1 MKITIL
7 TGTEVKESVLKQ
19 CSDIVGSKIT
29 QNQPDDAEVQIVANH
44 FVLTPNLKLVQTL
57 SAGVDH
63 FDFST
68 LPKGVTVCSNAGVF
82 SDPVAEHAFALL
94 LAHEKKI
101 CKFIGKAQN
110 RVIERETVGTLYGST
125 LGVFGF
131 GGIGRS
137 AARIAK
143 AFGMKV
149 IGYSRHPVED
159 PNLDEFAN
167 SVEELFSKSDI
178 LLISIPLSNLTRGI
192 VSRNLLNKFHGKV
205 IVNVARAGVVNEQ
218 DMLEYLRNNPD
229 FYYLTD
235 VWWNEPNVSF
245 PIPENAILTPHVAGN
260 VDESISSW
268 RFIYACKNIKKF
280 IDGAP
285 ENVVDVSEYTTR

>member
-1 MKITIL
+1 MRITIL
-7 TGTEVKESVLKQ
+7 TGMEVKESVLKQ

-29 QNQPDDAEVQIVANH
+29 QNQPDGAEVQIVTNH
-44 FVLTPNLKLVQTL
+44 FVPTPNLRLVQTL

-63 FDFST
+63 FDFSI
-68 LPKGVTVCSNAGVF
+68 LPKGVTVCSNAGAY

-94 LAHEKKI
+94 LANEKKI
-101 CKFIGKAQN
+101 CKFVRKAQN
-110 RVIERETVGTLYGST
+110 GVFERETVGTLSGAT
-125 LGVFGF
+125 LGIFGF

-143 AFGMKV
+143 AYRMRV
-149 IGYSRHPVED
+149 VGYSRHPVED
-159 PNLDEFAN
+159 PNLDEFAS

-178 LLISIPLSNLTRGI
+178 VLISIPLSNLTRGI
-192 VSRNLLNKFHGKV
+192 VSRDLLKKFHGNV
-205 IVNVARAGVVNEQ
+205 IINVARAGVVNEQ
-218 DMLEYLRNNPD
+218 DMLEYLRNNSD

-280 IDGAP
+280 IDGYP
-285 ENVVDVSEYTTR
+285 ENVVDVSEYAKK